1 VRHPGALER
10 AHQGTGAYQQD
21 LPRAPRVPHYY
32 LRGPELTRPFRGVLA
47 WLPLHLHGVARFRA
61 ALDLCLDLAEEAA
74 RQLSAMPGIECLGEP
89 ALSVVAFRAAAG
101 DAATQAI
108 LDAIHASGRFHVS
121 STTLDGRLT
130 LRFAFLHL
138 RTRQAALER
147 LLRIV
152 RDAARAE
159 TVAGP

>member
-1 VRHPGALER
+1 
-10 AHQGTGAYQQD
+10 
-21 LPRAPRVPHYY
+21 
-32 LRGPELTRPFRGVLA
+32 
-47 WLPLHLHGVARFRA
+47 
-61 ALDLCLDLAEEAA
+61 
-74 RQLSAMPGIECLGEP
+74 MPGIECLGEP